1 MLDYILGSSPVV
13 SAVLLIL
20 ILASISSWA
29 ILIMKFRE
37 LRSAERDTEEFV
49 EAYLESPLDTAYEVA
64 RRHTSSPLATVFKS
78 GYTELA
84 RLGKLQGAHGHVT
97 RDQVEGVI
105 SRLGWIRGEE
115 VHRLER
121 GLSFLATIASSGPFV
136 GLFGT
141 VVGIMN
147 SFESI
152 GASDFVSGIT
162 AASAAAAPTSRRWTS
177 ISMGSPR
184 VSVARAAKLS
194 ARASIPLTP
203 PGVASSFRRPR
214 ELRSRAPRH
223 LPPGVPTACSIT
235 YWARVPSSPPCS

>member
-13 SAVLLIL
+13 SAVLLLL

-37 LRSAERDTEEFV
+37 LRAAERDTEEFV
-49 EAYLESPLDTAYEVA
+49 EAYLDSPLDATYDIA
-64 RRHTSSPLATVFKS
+64 RRNTASPLATVFKA

-84 RLGKLQGAHGHVT
+84 RLEKLQGARGQVT
-97 RDQVEGVI
+97 RDQLDGVI

-121 GLSFLATIASSGPFV
+121 GLSFLATVASSGPFV

-152 GASDFVSGIT
+152 GASGSASLAVVAPGIAEALVAT
-162 AASAAAAPTSRRWTS
+162 AVGLFAAIPAAVGYNYSSARLNR
-177 ISMGSPR
+177 
-184 VSVARAAKLS
+184 LS
-194 ARASIPLTP
+194 ARLETFCAEFCDQLRRTP
-203 PGVASSFRRPR
+203 VKA
-214 ELRSRAPRH
+214 A
-223 LPPGVPTACSIT
+223 
-235 YWARVPSSPPCS
+235 

>member
-13 SAVLLIL
+13 SAVLLLL

-29 ILIMKFRE
+29 ILVMKFRE
-37 LRSAERDTEEFV
+37 LRAADRDTEEFV

-84 RLGKLQGAHGHVT
+84 RLERLQGPNGHIT
-97 RDQVEGVI
+97 RDQLEGVI

-141 VVGIMN
+141 VIGIMN

-152 GASDFVSGIT
+152 GASGSASLSVVAPGIAEALVAT
-162 AASAAAAPTSRRWTS
+162 AVGLFAAIPAAVGYNYS
-177 ISMGSPR
+177 
-184 VSVARAAKLS
+184 S
-194 ARASIPLTP
+194 ARLNRLT
-203 PGVASSFRRPR
+203 ARLETFYAEFCDQLRRTPVK
-214 ELRSRAPRH
+214 A
-223 LPPGVPTACSIT
+223 A
-235 YWARVPSSPPCS
+235 

>member
-13 SAVLLIL
+13 SAVLLLL

-37 LRSAERDTEEFV
+37 LHAAERDTEEFV
-49 EAYLESPLDTAYEVA
+49 EAYLESPLDSAYEVA
-64 RRHTSSPLATVFKS
+64 RKHTSSPLATVFKS

-115 VHRLER
+115 IHRLER

-152 GASDFVSGIT
+152 GASGSASLAVVAPGIAEALVAT
-162 AASAAAAPTSRRWTS
+162 AVGLFAAIPAAVGYNYS
-177 ISMGSPR
+177 
-184 VSVARAAKLS
+184 S
-194 ARASIPLTP
+194 ARLNRLT
-203 PGVASSFRRPR
+203 ARLETFYTEFCDQLRRSTPVK
-214 ELRSRAPRH
+214 A
-223 LPPGVPTACSIT
+223 A
-235 YWARVPSSPPCS
+235 

>member
-13 SAVLLIL
+13 SGVLLLL

-29 ILIMKFRE
+29 ILLMKFRE

-49 EAYLESPLDTAYEVA
+49 EAYLESPLDAAYEVA
-64 RRHTSSPLATVFKS
+64 RRHTASPLATVFRS

-84 RLGKLQGAHGHVT
+84 RLEKMTPQKGVS
-97 RDQVEGVI
+97 RDQVEAVI

-152 GASDFVSGIT
+152 GASGSASLAVVAPGIAEALVAT
-162 AASAAAAPTSRRWTS
+162 AVGLFAAIPAAVGYNYTSARLNR
-177 ISMGSPR
+177 
-184 VSVARAAKLS
+184 LS
-194 ARASIPLTP
+194 ARLET
-203 PGVASSFRRPR
+203 FHTEFCDQLRRSA
-214 ELRSRAPRH
+214 SRA
-223 LPPGVPTACSIT
+223 A
-235 YWARVPSSPPCS
+235 

>member
-13 SAVLLIL
+13 SAVLLLL

-29 ILIMKFRE
+29 VLLMKFRE
-37 LRSAERDTEEFV
+37 LRAAERDTEEFV
-49 EAYLESPLDTAYEVA
+49 EAYLESPLDTTYDIA
-64 RRHTSSPLATVFKS
+64 RRNTASPLATVFRS

-84 RLGKLQGAHGHVT
+84 RLEKLQGTRGTVT
-97 RDQVEGVI
+97 RDQIDGVI

-121 GLSFLATIASSGPFV
+121 GLSFLATVASSGPFV

-152 GASDFVSGIT
+152 GASGSASLAVVAPGIAEALVAT
-162 AASAAAAPTSRRWTS
+162 AVGLFAAIPAAVGYNYSSARLNR
-177 ISMGSPR
+177 
-184 VSVARAAKLS
+184 LS
-194 ARASIPLTP
+194 ARLETFCAEFCDQLRRTP
-203 PGVASSFRRPR
+203 VKA
-214 ELRSRAPRH
+214 A
-223 LPPGVPTACSIT
+223 
-235 YWARVPSSPPCS
+235 

>member
-13 SAVLLIL
+13 SGVLLLL

-29 ILIMKFRE
+29 ILVMKFRE
-37 LRSAERDTEEFV
+37 LRAAERDTEEFV
-49 EAYLESPLDTAYEVA
+49 EAYLESPLDATYEVA
-64 RRHTSSPLATVFKS
+64 RRHTASPLATVFRS

-84 RLGKLQGAHGHVT
+84 RIEKMTPGKGVS
-97 RDQVEGVI
+97 RDQVEAVI

-147 SFESI
+147 SFQSI
-152 GASDFVSGIT
+152 GASGSASLAVVAPGIAEALVAT
-162 AASAAAAPTSRRWTS
+162 AVGLFAAIPAAVGYNYTSARLNR
-177 ISMGSPR
+177 
-184 VSVARAAKLS
+184 LS
-194 ARASIPLTP
+194 ARLETFCAEFCDQLRR
-203 PGVASSFRRPR
+203 SSV
-214 ELRSRAPRH
+214 RA
-223 LPPGVPTACSIT
+223 A
-235 YWARVPSSPPCS
+235 

>member
-1 MLDYILGSSPVV
+1 MLEYILGSSPVV
-13 SAVLLIL
+13 SAVLLLL

-29 ILIMKFRE
+29 ILVMKFRE
-37 LRSAERDTEEFV
+37 LRSAVRDTEEFV
-49 EAYLESPLDTAYEVA
+49 EAYLESPLDATYDVA
-64 RRHTSSPLATVFKS
+64 RKHTASPLATVFKS

-84 RLGKLQGAHGHVT
+84 RLEKIQGARGSVT

-152 GASDFVSGIT
+152 GASGSASLAVVAPGIAEALVAT
-162 AASAAAAPTSRRWTS
+162 AVGLFAAIPAAVGYNYSSARLNR
-177 ISMGSPR
+177 
-184 VSVARAAKLS
+184 LS
-194 ARASIPLTP
+194 ARLETFCAEFCDQL
-203 PGVASSFRRPR
+203 RRTAV
-214 ELRSRAPRH
+214 RA
-223 LPPGVPTACSIT
+223 A
-235 YWARVPSSPPCS
+235 

>member
-13 SAVLLIL
+13 SGVLLLL

-37 LRSAERDTEEFV
+37 LRAAERDTEEFV
-49 EAYLESPLDTAYEVA
+49 EAYLESPLDAAYEVA
-64 RRHTSSPLATVFKS
+64 RRHTASPLATVFRS

-84 RLGKLQGAHGHVT
+84 RLEKMQAPQKGVT
-97 RDQVEGVI
+97 RDQVEAVI

-152 GASDFVSGIT
+152 GAAGSASLAVVAPGIAEALVAT
-162 AASAAAAPTSRRWTS
+162 AVGLFAAIPAAVGYNYTSARLNRLSARLETFCAEFCDQLRRS
-177 ISMGSPR
+177 A
-184 VSVARAAKLS
+184 ARAA
-194 ARASIPLTP
+194 
-203 PGVASSFRRPR
+203 
-214 ELRSRAPRH
+214 
-223 LPPGVPTACSIT
+223 
-235 YWARVPSSPPCS
+235 

>member
-13 SAVLLIL
+13 SAVLLLL

-29 ILIMKFRE
+29 ILVMKFRE
-37 LRSAERDTEEFV
+37 LRAAERDTEEFV
-49 EAYLESPLDTAYEVA
+49 EAYLESPLDAAYEVA
-64 RRHTSSPLATVFKS
+64 RRHISSPLATVFKS

-84 RLGKLQGAHGHVT
+84 RLEKMHGPTGHVT
-97 RDQVEGVI
+97 RDQLEGVI

-115 VHRLER
+115 IHRLER

-152 GASDFVSGIT
+152 GASGSASLAVVAPGIAEALVAT
-162 AASAAAAPTSRRWTS
+162 AVGLFAAIPAAVGYNYSSARLNRLTSRLETFYLEFCDQLRRT
-177 ISMGSPR
+177 P
-184 VSVARAAKLS
+184 VKAA
-194 ARASIPLTP
+194 
-203 PGVASSFRRPR
+203 
-214 ELRSRAPRH
+214 
-223 LPPGVPTACSIT
+223 
-235 YWARVPSSPPCS
+235 

>member
-1 MLDYILGSSPVV
+1 MLDYIMGSSPVV
-13 SAVLLIL
+13 SAVLLL
-20 ILASISSWA
+20 LVLASISSWA

-37 LRSAERDTEEFV
+37 LRAAERDTEEFV
-49 EAYLESPLDTAYEVA
+49 EAYLESPFDTAYEVA
-64 RRHTSSPLATVFKS
+64 RRHTSSPLATVFRS

-84 RLGKLQGAHGHVT
+84 RLEKLQGPSGRVT

-115 VHRLER
+115 LHRLER

-152 GASDFVSGIT
+152 GVSGSASLAVVAPGIAEALVAT
-162 AASAAAAPTSRRWTS
+162 AVGLFAAIPAAVGYNYT
-177 ISMGSPR
+177 
-184 VSVARAAKLS
+184 S
-194 ARASIPLTP
+194 ARLNRL
-203 PGVASSFRRPR
+203 SSRLETFYAEFCDQLRRTTVK
-214 ELRSRAPRH
+214 A
-223 LPPGVPTACSIT
+223 A
-235 YWARVPSSPPCS
+235 

>member
-1 MLDYILGSSPVV
+1 MLDYILGSSPIV

-20 ILASISSWA
+20 ILASVSSWA
-29 ILIMKFRE
+29 IMIMKFRE
-37 LRSAERDTEEFV
+37 FRAAERDTEDFV
-49 EAYLESPLDTAYEVA
+49 EAYLESPLENAYEVA
-64 RRHTSSPLATVFKS
+64 RKHPSSPLATVFRA

-84 RLGKLQGAHGHVT
+84 RLEKLQAGSNRVT

-147 SFESI
+147 SFQQI
-152 GASDFVSGIT
+152 GAMQSASLAVVAPGIAEALVAT
-162 AASAAAAPTSRRWTS
+162 AFGLAAAIPAAVGYNYTSARLNRLAARLETFGAEFAEVLRRT
-177 ISMGSPR
+177 
-184 VSVARAAKLS
+184 AHRAA
-194 ARASIPLTP
+194 
-203 PGVASSFRRPR
+203 
-214 ELRSRAPRH
+214 
-223 LPPGVPTACSIT
+223 
-235 YWARVPSSPPCS
+235 

>member
-13 SAVLLIL
+13 SAVLLLL

-29 ILIMKFRE
+29 ILVMKFRE
-37 LRSAERDTEEFV
+37 LRAADRDTEEFV

-84 RLGKLQGAHGHVT
+84 RLERLQGPNGHMT
-97 RDQVEGVI
+97 RDQLEGVI

-152 GASDFVSGIT
+152 GASGSASLAVVAPGIAEALVAT
-162 AASAAAAPTSRRWTS
+162 AVGLFAAIPAAVGYNYS
-177 ISMGSPR
+177 
-184 VSVARAAKLS
+184 S
-194 ARASIPLTP
+194 ARLNRLT
-203 PGVASSFRRPR
+203 ARLETFYAEFCDQLRRTPVK
-214 ELRSRAPRH
+214 A
-223 LPPGVPTACSIT
+223 A
-235 YWARVPSSPPCS
+235 

>member
-13 SAVLLIL
+13 SAVLLLL

-37 LRSAERDTEEFV
+37 LRAAERDTEEFV
-49 EAYLESPLDTAYEVA
+49 EAYLESPLDSAYEVA
-64 RRHTSSPLATVFKS
+64 RKHTSSPLATVFKS

-115 VHRLER
+115 IHRLER

-152 GASDFVSGIT
+152 GASGSASLAVVAPGIAEALVAT
-162 AASAAAAPTSRRWTS
+162 AVGLFAAIPAAVGYNYS
-177 ISMGSPR
+177 
-184 VSVARAAKLS
+184 S
-194 ARASIPLTP
+194 ARLNRLT
-203 PGVASSFRRPR
+203 ARLETFYTEFCDQLRRSTPVK
-214 ELRSRAPRH
+214 A
-223 LPPGVPTACSIT
+223 A
-235 YWARVPSSPPCS
+235 